1 MHRYFTTEK
10 KNSGPWHLKNSAS
23 KKKFAEVIFI
33 HNGHFWEMSKENET
47 FL

>member
-10 KNSGPWHLKNSAS
+10 KTLARGTLKIVPQ
-23 KKKFAEVIFI
+23 KKKCAEVIFI